1 MWFLSDSREKKTSL
15 NRLLMF
21 KTGCVTSA
29 VAVATG
35 QSLTCWNGG
44 KALITCHV
52 VPSTCTSLSE
62 CFVVTVK
69 RQTASWLHVS
79 FKEGS
84 GSTVAL
90 RGLRSSALQTA
101 GLNAPPCL
109 PRHFFLAAVYET
121 EHQFLMEKTFLCV
134 WVCVWG
140 VCVSPCVCLCVCVW
154 GVCVLCGGWLG
165 LGGWRENASH
175 DSWVDIS
182 SVLGKHQADEWRPK
196 TVKMKKKQRHL
207 SVNKWSKTPNMVLK
221 TNAGLK

>member
-1 MWFLSDSREKKTSL
+1 
-15 NRLLMF
+15 MF

-52 VPSTCTSLSE
+52 VPSTCTFLLE
-62 CFVVTVK
+62 GFVVTVK

-79 FKEGS
+79 FKAGS
-84 GSTVAL
+84 SSNVAL
-90 RGLRSSALQTA
+90 QGLRSSALQTA

-134 WVCVWG
+134 WACVWG
-140 VCVSPCVCLCVCVW
+140 VCLSVCVCVCVF
-154 GVCVLCGGWLG
+154 GVCACYVVVDWV
-165 LGGWRENASH
+165 
-175 DSWVDIS
+175 WVDEERMCHMIPELT
-182 SVLGKHQADEWRPK
+182 SVLFWENISADEWRPK
-196 TVKMKKKQRHL
+196 TVKIKR
-207 SVNKWSKTPNMVLK
+207 NKDI
-221 TNAGLK
+221 

>member
-21 KTGCVTSA
+21 KTGCVTSV

-52 VPSTCTSLSE
+52 VPSTCTFLLE

-84 GSTVAL
+84 GSNVAL
-90 RGLRSSALQTA
+90 QGLRSSALQTA

-121 EHQFLMEKTFLCV
+121 EHQFLMEKAFLCV
-134 WVCVWG
+134 
-140 VCVSPCVCLCVCVW
+140 
-154 GVCVLCGGWLG
+154 
-165 LGGWRENASH
+165 
-175 DSWVDIS
+175 
-182 SVLGKHQADEWRPK
+182 
-196 TVKMKKKQRHL
+196 
-207 SVNKWSKTPNMVLK
+207 
-221 TNAGLK
+221 